1 MKNSGIIG
9 PTPTGVNHRR
19 LQISKYLASVTLK
32 PHAFWKEKGHPK
44 WVAKLREKTA
54 SHAARRGS

>member
-1 MKNSGIIG
+1 MKNSGIFG

-32 PHAFWKEKGHPK
+32 PPSLGKRPRPM
-44 WVAKLREKTA
+44 LQD
-54 SHAARRGS
+54 AADNPNNRSPLAH